1 MTPQMPLTM
10 LSEGKNCRVREVR
23 AGKDLKRRLIEMGF
37 TPSSSVRLI
46 GCERGSLLINVNGTR
61 YALGKG
67 MAMKIMV
74 EPDASEGVELG

>member
-10 LSEGKNCRVREVR
+10 LSEGKDCMIREIR
-23 AGKDLKRRLIEMGF
+23 ASRDLKRRLTEMGF

-46 GCERGSLLINVNGTR
+46 GCERGALLLNVNGAR

-67 MAMKIMV
+67 MAMKIIV
-74 EPDASEGVELG
+74 EPDPCEGAELD

>member
-1 MTPQMPLTM
+1 LTAQMPLTM
-10 LSEGKNCRVREVR
+10 LSEGKNCKIREVL
-23 AGKDLKRRLIEMGF
+23 AGPDLKRRLNEMGF

-46 GCERGSLLINVNGTR
+46 GCERGNLLVNLNGAR

-74 EPDASEGVELG
+74 EADTSEGVELG

>member
-1 MTPQMPLTM
+1 MPAQMPLTM
-10 LSEGKNCRVREVR
+10 LQEGKGCRISEVR
-23 AGKDLKRRLIEMGF
+23 AGAELRRRLIEMGF

-46 GCERGSLLINVNGTR
+46 GCERGNLLVNVNGAR

-74 EPDASEGVELG
+74 EPDSFEGAEIG

>member
-1 MTPQMPLTM
+1 
-10 LSEGKNCRVREVR
+10 
-23 AGKDLKRRLIEMGF
+23 MGF

-46 GCERGSLLINVNGTR
+46 GCERGNLLVNVNGAR

-74 EPDASEGVELG
+74 EADTSEGVELG

>member
-1 MTPQMPLTM
+1 MTTRMPLTM
-10 LSEGKNCRVREVR
+10 LSEGKDCRIKEIR
-23 AGKDLKRRLIEMGF
+23 AGMGLKRRLTEMGF

-46 GCERGSLLINVNGTR
+46 GCERGNLLVNVNGAR

-74 EPDASEGVELG
+74 EPDPCEGVEFG

>member
-1 MTPQMPLTM
+1 MSAQIPLTM
-10 LSEGKNCRVREVR
+10 LSEGKSCRIREVQ
-23 AGKDLKRRLIEMGF
+23 AGMELKRRLIEMGF

-46 GCERGSLLINVNGTR
+46 GCERGKVLVNVNGAR

-74 EPDASEGVELG
+74 EPEACEGVELG

>member
-1 MTPQMPLTM
+1 MPAQMPLTM
-10 LSEGKNCRVREVR
+10 LSEGKGCRIREVR
-23 AGKDLKRRLIEMGF
+23 ASAELKRRLIEMGF

-46 GCERGSLLINVNGTR
+46 GCERGNLLVNVNGAR

-74 EPDASEGVELG
+74 EPDSSEGVEIG

>member
-10 LSEGKNCRVREVR
+10 LSEGKDCRIREVR
-23 AGKDLKRRLIEMGF
+23 AGKDLKRRLTEMGF

-46 GCERGSLLINVNGTR
+46 GCQKGNLLVSVNGTR

-67 MAMKIMV
+67 MAMKIMI